1 MVSKNVR
8 TSLNLTVIAIF
19 VGTFC
24 PHNPRAYRESLTLT
38 KSEHPLELWYN

>member
-8 TSLNLTVIAIF
+8 TSLNWTGIAIF

-24 PHNPRAYRESLTLT
+24 PHKPRPYQEPPPLTN
-38 KSEHPLELWYN
+38 SVGGEY